1 MLCMTF
7 IEISARQSNTKEK
20 LLKRQTASRIKR
32 KSDKNLVNK
41 VVKTTTDSHGET
53 LYYIRFL
60 LFSDVGVANDFRNL
74 RSSTL
79 YH

>member
-1 MLCMTF
+1 MHDF
-7 IEISARQSNTKEK
+7 IKISARQSNTKEK
-20 LLKRQTASRIKR
+20 LLKKQTASRVKR
-32 KSDKNLVNK
+32 KSDKIWLKQVI
-41 VVKTTTDSHGET
+41 KTTNDSHGET